1 MDEFTERGRT
11 LPHNEDAERAV
22 LGAILLNANSLEV
35 AMESVSPSD
44 FYHTGH
50 RALFSAFIAYSDSN
64 PLKTLDLHHRFSQ
77 IA

>member
-35 AMESVSPSD
+35 VADMKTTSLNELEHSD
-44 FYHTGH
+44 PPTPHVDWSYVCSS
-50 RALFSAFIAYSDSN
+50 ALYVTEVI
-64 PLKTLDLHHRFSQ
+64 
-77 IA
+77 

>member
-44 FYHTGH
+44 FYHTVTSWSSAAVLLIYH
-50 RALFSAFIAYSDSN
+50 R
-64 PLKTLDLHHRFSQ
+64 
-77 IA
+77 